1 MALHRTV
8 AGAHR
13 GNLEDER
20 RPPTIAAAISHR
32 GGDDRAAYGYAMQYL
47 EKSDSLEKAQQGV
60 QAAEPG
66 AQGPRGER
74 RGASAKRGCATVRG
88 SRRWPRSSSPE
99 RPHGPWRGIAANS
112 AAARNNS
119 PNRLA
124 LVDSYRESHDSL
136 TSRLDATD
144 AREAA
149 VKELLEGRVAAVRD
163 IAATCY
169 TYGEGERLSAKMR
182 EPTLSPAMLAD
193 VVRMADIYN
202 DRASDAAAGSISG
215 GPGQLRLR
223 GARHR
228 GILAPGDQRDAR
240 HDAQRR
246 LYPQVETQAPH
257 RRRPRGRRVSP
268 LLRVMFRTAAGE
280 GTHDMRTGRSS
291 GKDTGHAVRTLP

>member
-20 RPPTIAAAISHR
+20 RPHPSPQRSATGGATTARHTAMRCSTSKRAIRSKR
-32 GGDDRAAYGYAMQYL
+32 PSRECRPPSWSAGSARRA
-47 EKSDSLEKAQQGV
+47 
-60 QAAEPG
+60 
-66 AQGPRGER
+66 PRS
-74 RGASAKRGCATVRG
+74 SAKRGCATVRG

-119 PNRLA
+119 PN
-124 LVDSYRESHDSL
+124 SSPWWKSHDSL

-182 EPTLSPAMLAD
+182 EADAPAMLAD

-202 DRASDAAAGSISG
+202 DRAVTRLREAFPVDRA
-215 GPGQLRLR
+215 QLRLR

-228 GILAPGDQRDAR
+228 HRPRRSGDAR
-240 HDAQRR
+240 HDAQIPSRHNSR
-246 LYPQVETQAPH
+246 TC
-257 RRRPRGRRVSP
+257 RRPRT
-268 LLRVMFRTAAGE
+268 LRNV
-280 GTHDMRTGRSS
+280 
-291 GKDTGHAVRTLP
+291 P